1 MLNYVSSMCYPLIM
15 SFDRRNMQEG
25 NFFVYVLYVHL
36 DRFFNN
42 E

>member
-1 MLNYVSSMCYPLIM
+1 M
-15 SFDRRNMQEG
+15 SVDRRNMKEG
-25 NFFVYVLYVHL
+25 NFFVYVLYVYL